1 MNLSHILNN
10 SNFELKESKLPV
22 EKLEVLHLCP
32 SHEILDGSLFFIGKE
47 KYLKK
52 VAQVAAPARWESVTL
67 VATQAMFDQLT
78 TQKSPLL
85 NQVGAVVVAKN
96 LELAMC
102 ELSELFWRE
111 KFQSYN
117 WYVDG
122 RKLGS
127 AEISSFAEI
136 ASDVFIGSNV
146 KIAEGVVIMPGCRI
160 MGDVT
165 IDASTIIFP
174 NVTIYPNVKIGKNCR
189 IHASSVIGSDGF
201 GYQFIQGQHKK
212 IYQLGGVEIGSN
224 VELGAACTI
233 DSGAFGPTRIGDG
246 CKFDNLVH
254 IAHNCQVGKHVI
266 FCAQTVL
273 AGSVWVED
281 YAVFGGRVGVGPEA
295 KIGKGAQ
302 FAGASVV
309 TDGAVVEAGAVMGG
323 HPARPLK
330 EWLKGIAYVR
340 KHALKKD

>member
-1 MNLSHILNN
+1 MKLTQILKN
-10 SNFELKESKLPV
+10 SNLELIANKLPV
-22 EKLEVLHLCP
+22 EKLEVLHLSP
-32 SHEILDGSLFFIGKE
+32 AHELSNGALFFIAKE

-52 VAQVAAPARWESVTL
+52 VGQVAKPDQWSSVVL
-67 VATQAMFDQLT
+67 VLTQAMYDHLISQ
-78 TQKSPLL
+78 QHELL
-85 NQVGAVVVAKN
+85 LQVGAIVVAKN
-96 LELAMC
+96 IELAMC
-102 ELSELFWRE
+102 ELSEIFWRE
-111 KFQSYN
+111 KYHSYN
-117 WYVDG
+117 WFVDG

-127 AEISSFAEI
+127 VDISSFAEI
-136 ASDVFIGSNV
+136 ASDVFIGNNV
-146 KIAEGVVIMPGCRI
+146 KIAEGVIIMPGCRV
-160 MGDVT
+160 MGDIT
-165 IDASTIIFP
+165 IEANTIIFP

-189 IHASSVIGSDGF
+189 IHAGSILGSDGF

-212 IYQLGGVEIGSN
+212 IYQLGGVEIGAN
-224 VELGAACTI
+224 VEIGAACTI

-254 IAHNCQVGKHVI
+254 IAHNCQVGKHVL

-273 AGSVWVED
+273 AGSVEVED

-302 FAGASVV
+302 FAGAAIV
-309 TDGAVVEAGAVMGG
+309 TDGAVVEPGAVMGG

>member
-1 MNLSHILNN
+1 MKLSQLLSHQNL
-10 SNFELKESKLPV
+10 ELKTSKLPV

-32 SHEILDGSLFFIGKE
+32 SHEILDNALFFIGKD
-47 KYLKK
+47 KYLKR
-52 VAQVAAPARWESVTL
+52 VAQVAAPSNWDSVIL
-67 VATQAMFDQLT
+67 VLNQVIYD
-78 TQKSPLL
+78 LL
-85 NQVGAVVVAKN
+85 HSQNHHLLSQVGAVLTAKN

-102 ELSELFWRE
+102 ELSEDFWRE
-111 KFQSYN
+111 KFQFYN

-122 RKLGS
+122 RKLGTV
-127 AEISSFAEI
+127 EISSHAEI

-146 KIAEGVVIMPGCRI
+146 KIAEGCVLMPGCRI
-160 MGDVT
+160 MGDVEIGANT
-165 IDASTIIFP
+165 TIFP
-174 NVTIYPNVKIGKNCR
+174 NVTIYPHVKIGKNCR

-224 VELGAACTI
+224 VELGASCTI

-273 AGSVWVED
+273 AGSVQVED

-302 FAGASVV
+302 FAGASIV